1 MAKERAQFF
10 SQAEHELLMEGYA
23 EFKSLIK
30 TRGNTS
36 MSAKARR
43 EGWQKVADK
52 LNAVR
57 PTTGPTRT
65 WEQVKVK
72 YKNILQN
79 ANKKKAEKNQTPQYT
94 PAEELALGLNENR
107 TTVEGIPGGS
117 SSSDPKTETSISN
130 TFISVL
136 HKTPTLLPV
145 PVQVVAE
152 AYADS
157 EETISEDCP
166 LEEEPESTPRERLA
180 EESAQRTNT
189 EGDIHSLYK
198 RHLQQKMEYFEL
210 KKCKLRGE
218 IELDN
223 LKKRKI
229 ALEIELLQ
237 KDLQSK
243 R

>member
-10 SQAEHELLMEGYA
+10 SQGEQELLMEGYA
-23 EFKSLIK
+23 EFESLIK
-30 TRGNTS
+30 TTGNTS
-36 MSAKARR
+36 KSAKSRR

-52 LNAVR
+52 LNAASA
-57 PTTGPTRT
+57 GPTRT
-65 WEQVKVK
+65 WGQVKVK

-79 ANKKKAEKNQTPQYT
+79 ATKKKAEKKKTGGGPAPPQYT

-107 TTVEGIPGGS
+107 PIVEGIPGGS
-117 SSSDPKTETSISN
+117 SSSDPKPGTSSSN
-130 TFISVL
+130 TFITVL
-136 HKTPTLLPV
+136 HNTPTLLPV
-145 PVQVVAE
+145 PKQVVAE

-157 EETISEDCP
+157 EETLSDDCP
-166 LEEEPESTPRERLA
+166 LEEEP
-180 EESAQRTNT
+180 
-189 EGDIHSLYK
+189 GDIRSLYK
-198 RHLQQKMEYFEL
+198 RHLQQKIEYFDL
-210 KKCKLRGE
+210 KKHKLRGE

-243 R
+243 G

>member
-166 LEEEPESTPRERLA
+166 LEEEP
-180 EESAQRTNT
+180 
-189 EGDIHSLYK
+189 GDIHSLYK

-243 R
+243 CYYTI